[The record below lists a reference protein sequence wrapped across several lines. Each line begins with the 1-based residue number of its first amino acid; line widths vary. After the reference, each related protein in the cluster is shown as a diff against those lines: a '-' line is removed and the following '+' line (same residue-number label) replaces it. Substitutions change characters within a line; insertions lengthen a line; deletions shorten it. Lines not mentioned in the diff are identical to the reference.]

1 MVVPFGFTQ
10 NRLHITWVK
19 AMASTFQHKFR
30 QKLTTLTSCA
40 QNIAPCWPGSR
51 RGWLSTQYRVIA
63 PQQPSESLVESRDY
77 CLWPVPKAA
86 LPVKKKKKESTALQI
101 SDPKTGCIYPRR
113 MPKGTRLVRK
123 IGDPTGSVLSTISQ

>member
-1 MVVPFGFTQ
+1 
-10 NRLHITWVK
+10 
-19 AMASTFQHKFR
+19 MASTFQHKFR

-86 LPVKKKKKESTALQI
+86 LPVKKKKKKVLPYKLATRKQDAFTLEGC
-101 SDPKTGCIYPRR
+101 PKERG
-113 MPKGTRLVRK
+113 
-123 IGDPTGSVLSTISQ
+123 